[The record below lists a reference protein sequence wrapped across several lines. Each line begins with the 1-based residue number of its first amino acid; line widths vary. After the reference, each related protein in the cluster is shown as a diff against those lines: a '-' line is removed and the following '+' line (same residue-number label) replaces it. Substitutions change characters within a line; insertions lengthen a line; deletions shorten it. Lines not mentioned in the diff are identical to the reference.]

1 MHLFGVVCD
10 IFFFLLLFFKVRSRE
25 PRQSGGR
32 WIRAIQA
39 FFRSSIRISI
49 FTWNRWDRGEINRW
63 KRAFDYSR
71 TVSEACTSS
80 FYFRQAIGNE
90 AIIPQQRDKRDAEE
104 LRYACVRMCVY
115 IYKGGG
121 IDGGKK
127 SVNLIVRSFL
137 ISLEMSTREQVV
149 RTTR

>member
-1 MHLFGVVCD
+1 MDGGFARWPSVLP
-10 IFFFLLLFFKVRSRE
+10 FFDSNLNFHVESMGSR
-25 PRQSGGR
+25 RDKSK
-32 WIRAIQA
+32 
-39 FFRSSIRISI
+39 
-49 FTWNRWDRGEINRW
+49 W

-90 AIIPQQRDKRDAEE
+90 AIIPRQRDKRDAEE